1 MEDGGTYMHT
11 YMHTWCYMVSRLQY
25 NSSVCSREHLAI
37 DMTIHSSKN
46 GGKISIFSIDSRVQ
60 NYLFG

>member
-1 MEDGGTYMHT
+1 MEGGGTYLHT
-11 YMHTWCYMVSRLQY
+11 YICTHGATWFLD
-25 NSSVCSREHLAI
+25 NSSVCSSEHLAI

-46 GGKISIFSIDSRVQ
+46 KGKIFIFSIDSRVQ